1 MSKEQWQEWIK
12 SLPGNEVFNLFEILK
27 EEVLSELE
35 YDRQTAMSNEAA
47 ADIEQQIEKITGKK
61 KEDPVRVTRTPTQDL
76 LIDNPPPYLDVFHL
90 HDLYKS
96 LAFKSNI
103 LLKGPKGDGKTLS
116 VITYAHAIKT
126 PIIIQECSED
136 TKKMDL
142 MGSQTL
148 FGDQTIFTLGC
159 IPAAIDTANEHGSAI
174 LLLEELSAL
183 TPQVQKQL
191 NAVTDFRRQCSMPFL
206 GKTYKLRPDAYLWV
220 VGTMNPSVYGGTY
233 DLNEDLKSRFE
244 EIDLTY
250 PEAGQ
255 EKQVLQLACKHVMGT
270 KMPTPYR
277 VLEGG
282 LAKDILYVDDHILN
296 LVIKLAGET
305 RQQATGYAL
314 STRDLVRVVETI
326 SLLGIEKALQLVLL
340 KFEGDEDKG
349 TMKKRIGS
357 IFSPSIPLENFWG
370 VRKKI
375 P

>member
-1 MSKEQWQEWIK
+1 MSKQQWEEWLKGI
-12 SLPGNEVFNLFEILK
+12 PGDQKFELFDVLKREVIA
-27 EEVLSELE
+27 ELE
-35 YDRQTAMSNEAA
+35 YDKQTAMSDEVAS
-47 ADIEQQIEKITGKK
+47 QIDKQIQALTGRQESNVKI
-61 KEDPVRVTRTPTQDL
+61 TRTPLKDL
-76 LIDNPPPYLDVFHL
+76 LVEDAPAYLDVFHL
-90 HDLYKS
+90 HDIYRS
-96 LAFKSNI
+96 LAFRSNI

-116 VITYAHAIKT
+116 VITYAHATKT

-148 FGDQTIFTLGC
+148 LGDETIFTLGC
-159 IPAAIDTANEHGSAI
+159 IPAAIDAANEYGRAI

-206 GKTYKLRPDAYLWV
+206 GKTYKLEADKYLWV

-244 EIDLTY
+244 ELDLTY
-250 PEAGQ
+250 PEVGQ
-255 EKQVLQLACKHVMGT
+255 ERQVLQLACKHFIGA
-270 KMPTPYR
+270 KMPTPYKT
-277 VLEGG
+277 LDGG
-282 LAKDILYVDDHILN
+282 VAREIWHIDDTILN

-314 STRDLVRVVETI
+314 STRDLVRFVETI
-326 SLLGIEKALQLVLL
+326 QLLGIEKALQLVLC

-349 TMKKRIGS
+349 TMKKRISS
-357 IFSPSIPLENFWG
+357 IFSPAIALNNYWG
-370 VRKKI
+370 VNKK
-375 P
+375 